1 MKQSFGTRPFDK
13 LRTANSGL
21 GTRAELASIC
31 LARKP
36 PIWQGADQQRTGGR
50 SADSR
55 FPIPDSRLQKGFSLL
70 EVIAAVLLLAIT
82 FATLMRVA
90 GSSLNLTA
98 RAAERSEAAMW
109 ARSLL
114 DSAYVLESPRVGA
127 SSGRF
132 DTRYQWRLNV
142 SPWQAPAAAAGPT
155 PVPLAGPEALRLY
168 RLDLEVLWTAA
179 GHHYNAH
186 FSTLRLATPQEQQ
199 PGAAP

>member
-1 MKQSFGTRPFDK
+1 LAAPRPPFP
-13 LRTANSGL
+13 A
-21 GTRAELASIC
+21 
-31 LARKP
+31 P
-36 PIWQGADQQRTGGR
+36 R
-50 SADSR
+50 S
-55 FPIPDSRLQKGFSLL
+55 PHQKGFSLL

-114 DSAYVLESPRVGA
+114 DSAYVLEPPRIGA

-132 DTRYQWRLNV
+132 DARYQWRLDV
-142 SPWQAPAAAAGPT
+142 RPWQAPAAASGPT
-155 PVPLAGPEALRLY
+155 PAPLTGPAALRMV
-168 RLDLEVLWTAA
+168 RLDLEVLWTGA

-186 FSTLRLATPQEQQ
+186 FSTLRLVAPQEQQ
-199 PGAAP
+199 PEVGP

>member
-1 MKQSFGTRPFDK
+1 MADRGDRGGDVV
-13 LRTANSGL
+13 
-21 GTRAELASIC
+21 RA
-31 LARKP
+31 
-36 PIWQGADQQRTGGR
+36 R
-50 SADSR
+50 SASR
-55 FPIPDSRLQKGFSLL
+55 ARGFSLL

-109 ARSLL
+109 ARTLL
-114 DSAYVLESPRVGA
+114 DSAYVLEPPRVGA

-132 DTRYQWRLNV
+132 DARYQWRLDV
-142 SPWQAPAAAAGPT
+142 SPWQAPAAPGGPN
-155 PVPLAGPEALRLY
+155 PASLAGPEALRMY

-179 GHHYNAH
+179 GHHYNAR

>member
-1 MKQSFGTRPFDK
+1 MPGASSRAPGPPQNGVCRCQIARRRASAPAGTGSP
-13 LRTANSGL
+13 S
-21 GTRAELASIC
+21 
-31 LARKP
+31 
-36 PIWQGADQQRTGGR
+36 QR
-50 SADSR
+50 
-55 FPIPDSRLQKGFSLL
+55 GFSLL

-114 DSAYVLESPRVGA
+114 DSAYVLEPPRIGA

-142 SPWQAPAAAAGPT
+142 SAWQPPPAGVAGPVAPLAAPASLH
-155 PVPLAGPEALRLY
+155 VF
-168 RLDLEVLWTAA
+168 RLDLEVLWSAA
-179 GHHYNAH
+179 GHHYTAH
-186 FSTLRLATPQEQQ
+186 FSTLRLGTPQEQPA
-199 PGAAP
+199 PGAGA